1 MAHPS
6 LLHVA
11 ARPEVDSDAD
21 STSPPESYINELRP
35 EAAATPREV
44 RLLEAERPSL
54 EVVEPQLPAAHSLV
68 KALVAAGVDTFFGIP
83 GGPVS
88 PVFDAILQVKG
99 AHLIESRHET
109 AAAFAAADFQRASG
123 RTPAV
128 VVTAGPGATN
138 VVTGVVSA
146 HLERVPMLVICGD
159 VAWAADGARLL
170 QDSGP
175 EGIAVEQL
183 LGHVTRATV
192 RVSQA
197 KTATAQ
203 GLAALDAAQN
213 PANPGPALLVLPI
226 QLGRAVAR
234 PATVATS
241 RTNFQSRPS
250 RDLVE
255 TAARALLR
263 AKRPLLVLGAGC
275 RPHAA
280 AMRRLVDALNVPFVT
295 TPQAKG
301 LVSELHPRSL
311 RHGGLAA
318 SLWARAYTA
327 AGVDAALVLGTD
339 LDDCSVG
346 PTRYVSEGG
355 RLIHVDLNAAVFGR
369 NLPTELGVVADVGAF
384 ADDLYELTVQE
395 GLRHSGANALLRETR
410 QGAAFEH
417 PDFESDDS
425 PRITPQRAIADLQAA
440 AGADAAFITDIG
452 EHMLSALHYFTAQG
466 PDSFTIHL
474 GLGSMGSG
482 ISGAIGLALA
492 RPKRPVICVCGDGG
506 MQMAGMEALVA
517 LKYRLPIVYAVFNDA
532 RYNMVYHGY
541 RQVFGREA
549 AWDSPWTDFA
559 KWARSMGMAGLRIN
573 HPGEIDAAMLRRV
586 RETGLP
592 LILDIRIDRE
602 KRVTGG
608 GRNEALQHMSLR
620 EAAGS

>member
-6 LLHVA
+6 SLHVA
-11 ARPEVDSDAD
+11 ARPDVGSDAD
-21 STSPPESYINELRP
+21 LASPPESYINELRP
-35 EAAATPREV
+35 GATLPAREAQ
-44 RLLEAERPSL
+44 RPSL
-54 EVVEPQLPAAHSLV
+54 EVVDEAQLPAAHLLV
-68 KALVAAGVDTFFGIP
+68 KALVDAGVDTFFGIP

-88 PVFDAILQVKG
+88 PVFDAILQVRG
-99 AHLIESRHET
+99 ARLIESRHES
-109 AAAFAAADFQRASG
+109 AAAFAAADYQRASG

-159 VAWAADGARLL
+159 VAWAVDGARLL

-175 EGIAVEQL
+175 EGIAVEKL
-183 LGHVTRATV
+183 LANVTRATV

-197 KTATAQ
+197 KTATSQ
-203 GLAALDAAQN
+203 GLAALDAARN

-226 QLGRAVAR
+226 QLGRALAR
-234 PATVATS
+234 PAAVATAPS
-241 RTNFQSRPS
+241 NFQARPS
-250 RDLVE
+250 RQLVE
-255 TAARALLR
+255 TAAQALLR
-263 AKRPLLVLGAGC
+263 AKRPLLVIGAGC
-275 RPHAA
+275 RGHAA
-280 AMRRLVDALNVPFVT
+280 AVRRLVDAFNIPFVT

-311 RHGGLAA
+311 RHGGLAP
-318 SLWARAYTA
+318 SLWARQYTA

-339 LDDCSVG
+339 LDDCAVG
-346 PTRYVSEGG
+346 PTRYISETG
-355 RLIHVDLNAAVFGR
+355 RLFHVDLNAAVFGR
-369 NLPTELGVVADVGAF
+369 NLPTELGIVADVGAF
-384 ADDLYELTVQE
+384 ADELYELVVQE
-395 GLRHSGANALLRETR
+395 GLRHPSANALLRETR

-417 PDFESDDS
+417 ADFASDAS

-440 AGADAAFITDIG
+440 AGPDAAFITDIG
-452 EHMLSALHYFTAQG
+452 EHMLSALHYLTAQG

-506 MQMAGMEALVA
+506 MQMSGMEVLVA

-559 KWARSMGMAGLRIN
+559 KWARSMGLAGLRVN
-573 HPGEIDAAMLRRV
+573 HPGEIDAATLRRV
-586 RETGLP
+586 RDTGTP

-620 EAAGS
+620 ETAAD